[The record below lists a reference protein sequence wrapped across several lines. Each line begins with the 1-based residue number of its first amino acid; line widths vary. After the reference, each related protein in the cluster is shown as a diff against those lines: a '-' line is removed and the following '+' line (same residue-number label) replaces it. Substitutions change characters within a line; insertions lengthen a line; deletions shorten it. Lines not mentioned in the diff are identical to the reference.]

1 MISLFNDLKMI
12 RNEKLL
18 IFDNEKFSVGNVLD
32 LIKKHPLVFRNRNV
46 SSKSFSNELKYAL
59 VDLFRDREI
68 TKKAYSLGYD
78 KQRDIVNVENKW
90 KDFISS
96 SVMKN
101 VLTNG
106 LSDKEA
112 FIKLSSKIDS
122 LQKQHSSIIK
132 IDTDKFEQIKLTS
145 IDMNVIYTN
154 QAYPLIEPS
163 FPILTDDHV
172 LDYGQKYTFN

>member
-1 MISLFNDLKMI
+1 
-12 RNEKLL
+12 
-18 IFDNEKFSVGNVLD
+18 
-32 LIKKHPLVFRNRNV
+32 
-46 SSKSFSNELKYAL
+46 
-59 VDLFRDREI
+59 
-68 TKKAYSLGYD
+68 
-78 KQRDIVNVENKW
+78 
-90 KDFISS
+90 
-96 SVMKN
+96 MKN